1 MRVEK
6 AVLTVLAAAVW
17 VGGCQAA
24 TSASV
29 RLCGRKLSEMMSRVC
44 HEYNSP
50 SWDDPVV
57 EQPGGVVRRRRQVA
71 GIADECCTHGCT
83 FEQLT
88 DYCSIS
94 TKMLFPSS
102 ESTLEALEAHMIAD
116 RSAEAAAPA
125 SEVGRG
131 RRRGRGRGRARG
143 RRCGCAGRR
152 RLVLTGGSRKRCAAR
167 CARGGHGVAAADV
180 GPHTARRAAARGP
193 RPVRVRGGLLA
204 PLAAV

>member
-1 MRVEK
+1 MIK
-6 AVLTVLAAAVW
+6 HTFDIFLL
-17 VGGCQAA
+17 
-24 TSASV
+24 
-29 RLCGRKLSEMMSRVC
+29 
-44 HEYNSP
+44 
-50 SWDDPVV
+50 VV

-116 RSAEAAAPA
+116 RSAEAAAPTG
-125 SEVGRG
+125 EVGRG

-143 RRCGCAGRR
+143 RRCGCASRR
-152 RLVLTGGSRKRCAAR
+152 RLVLSGNM
-167 CARGGHGVAAADV
+167 ADRV
-180 GPHTARRAAARGP
+180 RDVPRAAPVVGTVSPLLTWGRTLHAELPPVDLDRYAYVAVYS
-193 RPVRVRGGLLA
+193 RP
-204 PLAAV
+204 